1 MRMCGINQVHGGFTH
16 EHTHRVYILHT
27 HNTHTQRAIQT
38 LKPCQ
43 WRLKAFRKVF
53 DLSIS
58 IVCFIAH
65 IFYAVYAQNSV
76 RSLAHVLVTIA
87 HKVENSLEP
96 NISESLHVCWWV
108 CLWPVARGPWSCGV
122 ASSSARLLAL
132 FGKNRIA
139 AHYARW
145 NSRLEAILTVRRV
158 RTQPQ
163 KKCAMFALY
172 LEAVLWA
179 VALWAWQVEAH
190 TMLDEAILQTSA
202 WHCPCKS

>member
-27 HNTHTQRAIQT
+27 LTQRAIQT

-96 NISESLHVCWWV
+96 NISESLHVCSWV
-108 CLWPVARGPWSCGV
+108 CLWPVVRGPAVWR
-122 ASSSARLLAL
+122 RLQRDCWRCSGKTAL
-132 FGKNRIA
+132 RHIMRAEIPDLRQYSQSEGWERNRKRNA
-139 AHYARW
+139 QCLH
-145 NSRLEAILTVRRV
+145 ST
-158 RTQPQ
+158 
-163 KKCAMFALY
+163 
-172 LEAVLWA
+172 
-179 VALWAWQVEAH
+179 
-190 TMLDEAILQTSA
+190 
-202 WHCPCKS
+202 

>member
-27 HNTHTQRAIQT
+27 RHTHTQRAIQT

-76 RSLAHVLVTIA
+76 RSVAHVLVTIA

-96 NISESLHVCWWV
+96 NISESLYVCYWV
-108 CLWPVARGPWSCGV
+108 CLWPVVLRCGVVFSATAGGVREKPHCGTLCALKFPTWGNTHSQKGENATAKEMRNVCTLLRGP
-122 ASSSARLLAL
+122 
-132 FGKNRIA
+132 
-139 AHYARW
+139 
-145 NSRLEAILTVRRV
+145 
-158 RTQPQ
+158 
-163 KKCAMFALY
+163 
-172 LEAVLWA
+172 AVGG
-179 VALWAWQVEAH
+179 AWLVQAH
-190 TMLDEAILQTSA
+190 TMLDVATLQTSA
-202 WHCPCKS
+202 FPCPCKS